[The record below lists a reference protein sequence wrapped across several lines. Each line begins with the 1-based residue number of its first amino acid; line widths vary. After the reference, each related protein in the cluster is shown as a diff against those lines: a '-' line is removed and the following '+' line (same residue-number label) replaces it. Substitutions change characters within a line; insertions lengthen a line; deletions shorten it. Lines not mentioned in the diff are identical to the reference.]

1 MTCLTAFTSGLELQ
15 SVVNAC
21 LKKSGFGSCST
32 DMWGNMKYGPVS
44 YSRVARWDVSRVN
57 YMKGIFKDFNG
68 FNSDISKWKVSGAT
82 DMSYMFANA
91 QSFAGDISK
100 WDVSKVTNMKSM
112 FVSAYSFNSDIS
124 KWDVSKVI
132 DVSYMFKETNSF
144 DGDISKWDVSSVTD
158 MRNMFNDAK
167 LFNSDISKW
176 DVSKVTD
183 MSVMFMG
190 AKSFNREL
198 CGEAWVNSKTG
209 ETSMFDGSSGSIS
222 TTLCGLWSSLIVI
235 FLFLRNPV
243 SSSPQH
249 HIMSN
254 LHLSFFSYPLSSCSR
269 LATRLILS
277 RPCFVHTTTRALTS

>member
-1 MTCLTAFTSGLELQ
+1 M
-15 SVVNAC
+15 NN
-21 LKKSGFGSCST
+21 CST
-32 DMWGNMKYGPVS
+32 EKYGPIVE
-44 YSRVARWDVSRVN
+44 WDVSRVST
-57 YMKGIFKDFNG
+57 MTAMFQDAKSFN
-68 FNSDISKWKVSGAT
+68 
-82 DMSYMFANA
+82 
-91 QSFAGDISK
+91 GDISK
-100 WDVSKVTNMKSM
+100 WDVSKVTNMTGM
-112 FVSAYSFNSDIS
+112 FYDAESFNVDI
-124 KWDVSKVI
+124 
-132 DVSYMFKETNSF
+132 
-144 DGDISKWDVSSVTD
+144 
-158 MRNMFNDAK
+158 A
-167 LFNSDISKW
+167 KW